1 MTIALA
7 IMSVMIIALSM
18 YGVLLPHRLTRLVR
32 DFMQRGIGGLWFAV
46 AIRLL
51 LGALLWLTAPGSHTP
66 GLFKALSVLMFLTA
80 VTLPMV
86 GHARLNKFIAHIDS
100 CPPWVIRLT
109 CCLGVAL
116 GVFLLWSI
124 SSPPTAF

>member
-7 IMSVMIIALSM
+7 ILSVIIVALSM
-18 YGVLLPHRLTRLVR
+18 YGVLMPNRLIRLVR
-32 DFMQRGIGGLWFAV
+32 GFMQRGIGLWFAV

-51 LGALLWLTAPGSHTP
+51 LGVLLWFSAPVSHTP

-86 GHARLNKFIAHIDS
+86 GYSRLNKFIEHISS
-100 CPPWVIRLT
+100 CPLRLIRLL
-109 CCLGVAL
+109 CLLGVAL
-116 GVFLLWSI
+116 GGFLLLSI
-124 SSPPTAF
+124 SSALGTS